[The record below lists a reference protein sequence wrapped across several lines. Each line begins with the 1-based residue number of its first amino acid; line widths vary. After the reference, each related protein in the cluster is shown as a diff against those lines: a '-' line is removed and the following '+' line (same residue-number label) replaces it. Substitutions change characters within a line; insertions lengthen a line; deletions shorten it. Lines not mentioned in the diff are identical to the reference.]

1 MSGNL
6 NDLIGKTIKAISTG
20 NDELDITVTDG
31 EKDYRYGVRH
41 FQDCCESVSLVKTD
55 GNLYDAVGKV
65 ITDVSAYSD
74 SIHWNG
80 GGTRSVYR
88 IEWKGEDG
96 WEESLWLEW
105 HGHSNGYYG
114 EGVSFFEYRE
124 DGTYSYW

>member
-6 NDLIGKTIKAISTG
+6 NDLIGKTIKAISVDD
-20 NDELDITVTDG
+20 DELDITVTDG
-31 EKDYRYGVRH
+31 EKDYRYGIRH

-55 GNLYDAVGKV
+55 GSLYDAVGKV

-74 SIHWNG
+74 SING
-80 GGTRSVYR
+80 NGEGTRSVYR

-96 WEESLWLEW
+96 LEESLWLEW
-105 HGHSNGYYG
+105 RGYSNGYYS

>member
-55 GNLYDAVGKV
+55 GSLYDAVGKV
-65 ITDVSAYSD
+65 ITDVAAYSD
-74 SIHWNG
+74 SINWNG

-96 WEESLWLEW
+96 WEETLWLEW